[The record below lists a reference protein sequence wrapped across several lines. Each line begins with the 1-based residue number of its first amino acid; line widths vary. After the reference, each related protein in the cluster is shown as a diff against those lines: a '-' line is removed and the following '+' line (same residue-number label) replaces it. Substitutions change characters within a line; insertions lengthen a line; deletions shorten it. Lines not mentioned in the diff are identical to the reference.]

1 MMKLYWSS
9 RSPFVRKVMIVVHE
23 LGLEDRVATVR
34 TLVHP
39 ARPNA
44 AMMAVHPIAKIPVLI
59 LDDGT
64 AVYDSR
70 VICEFLDA
78 EFGGR
83 TLVPGSG
90 LERWR
95 VLTRHAMVDALL
107 ETCLVWLLERA
118 RPAEQRQDA
127 LIDASRVRIAAGLD
141 ALERDGAGTPESPF
155 TLADVAAASALA
167 YLDFRFG
174 ELDWRAGRPALAGWY
189 DRVLSRPSIVNTGF
203 VETY

>member
-1 MMKLYWSS
+1 MMKLCWSS

-44 AMMAVHPIAKIPVLI
+44 AMMAVHPIAKIPALV

-64 AVYDSR
+64 AIYDSR

-78 EFGGR
+78 EFGGG

-90 LERWR
+90 PERWR

-127 LIDASRVRIAAGLD
+127 LIDASRLRITAGLD
-141 ALERDGAGTPESPF
+141 VLEDDVLREAPF
-155 TLADVAAASALA
+155 TLADVATASALA

-174 ELDWRAGRPALAGWY
+174 ELDWRNGRPALAGWF
-189 DRVLSRPSIVNTGF
+189 DRVSSRPSVIKTAF
-203 VETY
+203 IDTH